1 MHRPRTLLRFLVAT
15 VVVAAGTAVV
25 GRAAGLAVTVGSLGA
40 NRAQV
45 QACVPAGNS
54 LTVTLVTFRNNVTGL
69 TITGFPS
76 TCAGAP
82 LSASL
87 TNANGVNGQGS
98 CTVVSGQCQVSTL
111 SSSVAAKSP
120 DYPMALDIVAVGGST
135 SSGGSG
141 SLHMSAQDLT
151 PRSCSLTSTT
161 GSC

>member
-15 VVVAAGTAVV
+15 LVVAAGTAVV
-25 GRAAGLAVTVGSLGA
+25 GRAAGLTVTVGSLGA

-54 LTVTLVTFRNNVTGL
+54 LAVTLVTARNNVTGV
-69 TITGFPS
+69 TITGFPAA
-76 TCAGAP
+76 CGGAP

-87 TNANGVNGQGS
+87 TNANNVNGQGS
-98 CTVVSGQCQVSTL
+98 CTVVSGTCRVSTL
-111 SSSVAAKSP
+111 SSPVAAKNP
-120 DYPMALDIVAVGGST
+120 DYPMALEIVAVGGSA
-135 SSGGSG
+135 SSGAG
-141 SLHMSAQDLT
+141 SLRVSAQDLT